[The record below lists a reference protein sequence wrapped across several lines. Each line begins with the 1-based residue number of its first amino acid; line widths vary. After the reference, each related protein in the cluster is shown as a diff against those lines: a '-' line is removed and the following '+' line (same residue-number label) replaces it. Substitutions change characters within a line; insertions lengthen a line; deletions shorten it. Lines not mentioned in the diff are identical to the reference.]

1 MLLNVEHLS
10 CFSIELSSWR
20 GAWLA
25 QYVKHA
31 IQSQLSSSPML
42 GLSLKKKKKKNSWNP
57 VVFLF
62 VLGNTLKEFR
72 PLNPLGGA
80 G

>member
-25 QYVKHA
+25 QYVKHE

-42 GLSLKKKKKKNSWNP
+42 GLSLKKMNSWSP

-62 VLGNTLKEFR
+62 VLGSFEEHS
-72 PLNPLGGA
+72 
-80 G
+80 

>member
-25 QYVKHA
+25 QYVKHE

-42 GLSLKKKKKKNSWNP
+42 GLSLKKNE
-57 VVFLF
+57 FLEPSGFF
-62 VLGNTLKEFR
+62 VCFGEF
-72 PLNPLGGA
+72 
-80 G
+80 